1 MFNSALSAPLKLIPV
16 SLGAYDGMPFADRRK
31 LILANSSAF
40 FMAFLGGGFLIV
52 NWILGHMTLVSL
64 NAGMFGFGLLAL
76 LLSSQGFYRTSFF
89 IVTGGAGIIF
99 YLTGLW
105 YRNGLENYLLVN
117 MVASVILFESLSL
130 RILLGGLNGLA
141 FLTVKVAHMKGGT
154 SDSSDAPLDIYV
166 INIVLFLLALCGV
179 VEFFRTLH
187 SDYLRSVEMKNHSL
201 SEANHAKE
209 KLFSILAHDLRTP
222 LANIRTTLELLD
234 SGGMSQEQ
242 LREMH
247 PDMKRELDHA
257 YDCLENLL
265 AWSAGQV
272 WGMKTEIVTLN
283 VRDISEESSLPL
295 GSLAARKDVS
305 IENRIPAHAKVRGDK
320 QQLTA
325 IFRNLMSN
333 AIKFTPSGG
342 WVEATAES
350 IGREWKITVTDN
362 GVGME
367 AERARELFTVAN
379 QPTSTTPGTDREK
392 GLGLGLQICRDF
404 VTEQHGRIWAEST
417 PGTGTRIH
425 FTLPMA

>member
-1 MFNSALSAPLKLIPV
+1 MFNSAMSAPLKLIPV
-16 SLGAYDGMPFADRRK
+16 SLGVHEGMPFADRRK
-31 LILANSSAF
+31 LILSNSLAF
-40 FMAFLGGGFLIV
+40 CMALLGGGFLIA
-52 NWILGHMTLVSL
+52 NWMLGHMTLVSL
-64 NAGMFGFGLLAL
+64 NAGMFGFGLLSL
-76 LLSSQGFYRTSFF
+76 LLSAGGFYRTSYF
-89 IVTGGAGIIF
+89 IVTGGAGLTF
-99 YLTGLW
+99 YLIGLW

-117 MVASVILFESLSL
+117 MVASVILFESASL

-141 FLTVKVAHMKGGT
+141 FLTVKVAHMKAGGEGAGT
-154 SDSSDAPLDIYV
+154 SLDIYV

-179 VEFFRTLH
+179 VEFFRILH
-187 SDYLRSVEMKNHSL
+187 ADYLRSVELKNHSL

-234 SGGMSQEQ
+234 SGGMTQEQ

-272 WGMKTEIVTLN
+272 WGMKTEIEVLSLRE
-283 VRDISEESSLPL
+283 VSDEACRLLDSS
-295 GSLAARKDVS
+295 ATRKDVS
-305 IENRIPAHAKVRGDK
+305 IENRIPIHAKVRGDR

-333 AIKFTPSGG
+333 SIKFTPSGG

-350 IGREWKITVTDN
+350 IGREWKVTVADN

-367 AERARELFTVAN
+367 SDRARELFQLGS
-379 QPTSTTPGTDREK
+379 QPNSTTPGTDREK

-404 VTEQHGRIWAEST
+404 VTEQRGRIWAESS
-417 PGTGTRIH
+417 PGTGTRIQ
-425 FTLPMA
+425 FTLPAA